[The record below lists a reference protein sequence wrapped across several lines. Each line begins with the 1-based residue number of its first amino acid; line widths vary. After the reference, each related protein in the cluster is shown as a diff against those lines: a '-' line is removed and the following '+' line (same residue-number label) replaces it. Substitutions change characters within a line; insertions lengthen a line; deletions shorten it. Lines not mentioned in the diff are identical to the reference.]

1 MATWA
6 TRCSL
11 KVLTHSHTSA
21 LCRRL
26 SSCFVFSCD
35 MLGELGSI
43 LTMSFKIYQERLN
56 TEPFDKGIGWQKF
69 SRTSSSGLQKRCCFS
84 SPWLQL
90 RQLRSQMAEEH
101 GALLGA
107 FLNLILGSRINTVVV
122 QEAPADTSC
131 ICEAEAVLTDCLPS
145 QARGPSSSGWEGERY
160 LMGNKWTV
168 RGKVT
173 YSRSLYK
180 LVPNISGKTGLPI
193 PQGQDMKACCQVA
206 LRGADSSIHSTVCVL
221 GVGNQLD
228 H

>member
-1 MATWA
+1 MATCA

-43 LTMSFKIYQERLN
+43 LTMSFKIYQEHLN

-122 QEAPADTSC
+122 QEAPADRHL
-131 ICEAEAVLTDCLPS
+131 VFVRLRLFWLTAFLHRHVVHPVQD
-145 QARGPSSSGWEGERY
+145 
-160 LMGNKWTV
+160 
-168 RGKVT
+168 GKV
-173 YSRSLYK
+173 SD
-180 LVPNISGKTGLPI
+180 ISWGTS
-193 PQGQDMKACCQVA
+193 GQWEVKWLTQDPFT
-206 LRGADSSIHSTVCVL
+206 S
-221 GVGNQLD
+221 
-228 H
+228 